1 MTWRLKKCPRCGGDT
16 FIEKDEHG
24 WYEECLQCG
33 YHGELKEV
41 ESKPELPAKQKKPTW
56 VG

>member
-1 MTWRLKKCPRCGGDT
+1 MTWRLKKCPRCRGDT
-16 FIEKDEHG
+16 FIEKDDHG